1 MSAHTAAEMDAI
13 AFREGLMAPQPMP
26 RFVALHALE
35 EEIEHSSHGGDAS
48 SVALAHAAARFVERG
63 IPYYNVQDPHYQAW
77 VSKAVSYWEKLHGHA
92 VRAS

>member
-1 MSAHTAAEMDAI
+1 MSAHNAAEMDAI
-13 AFREGLMAPQPMP
+13 AFREGLLAAEPMP

-35 EEIEHSSHGGDAS
+35 EEIEHSQGGDAS
-48 SVALAHAAARFVERG
+48 SVALANAAARFVERG

-77 VSKAVSYWEKLHGHA
+77 VSKAVSYWEKLLGHA